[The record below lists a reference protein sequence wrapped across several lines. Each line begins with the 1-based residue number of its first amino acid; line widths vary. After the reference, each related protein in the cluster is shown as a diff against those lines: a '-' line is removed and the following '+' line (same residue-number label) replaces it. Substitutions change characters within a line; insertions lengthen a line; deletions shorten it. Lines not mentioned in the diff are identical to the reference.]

1 MIALGGKSRQSLAS
15 LRGTLD
21 EQLKGVSSADCTA
34 ISHDLF
40 SVLSSLTS
48 SIGLRRAFTDP
59 SRDAASKNALIADL
73 FGKSVSKQAIALLEA
88 AVSLRW
94 SSPVDVAS
102 AVEQLAIEAEATAA
116 NAEGTLDRLQ
126 EELFAFESVLEQN
139 PDLRAGLSLNGVE
152 ANFKSELLASVL
164 GGKVAPS
171 TLRLLTELVI
181 ALSGR
186 TIELVIDLYIQ
197 TVAARRNRAIAVVRT
212 RSALSAAQTEKLTA
226 LLSKQVGQPVHLNVE
241 IDPTVLGGISI
252 RFKDEMIDGT
262 ISTRVA
268 EAGRA
273 LAI

>member
-1 MIALGGKSRQSLAS
+1 VIALGGKSRQSLAS

-262 ISTRVA
+262 MNTRVA

>member
-40 SVLSSLTS
+40 LVLASLNS

-59 SRDAASKNALIADL
+59 SRDAASKSALIADL
-73 FGKSVSKQAIALLEA
+73 FGKSVSKSAIALLEA

-102 AVEQLAIEAEATAA
+102 AVEQLAIESEATAA
-116 NAEGTLDRLQ
+116 NADNTLDRLQ
-126 EELFAFESVLEQN
+126 EELFAFETLLEQN
-139 PDLRAGLSLNGVE
+139 TDLRGAVSINNVE
-152 ANFKSELLASVL
+152 AAHKSELLSALL
-164 GGKVAPS
+164 GNKVAPS
-171 TLRLLTELVI
+171 TLRLVTELVN
-181 ALSGR
+181 ALNGR
-186 TIELVIDLYIQ
+186 NIELVIDLYIQ
-197 TVAARRNRAIAVVRT
+197 SVAARRNRAIAVVRS
-212 RSALSAAQTEKLTA
+212 RSELSTAQTEKLVA
-226 LLSKQVGQPVHLNVE
+226 LLTKQMGQPVHLNVE
-241 IDPTVLGGISI
+241 IDPTVLGGLSI

-273 LAI
+273 LAV

>member
-40 SVLSSLTS
+40 LVLASLNS

-59 SRDAASKNALIADL
+59 SRDAASKSALIADL
-73 FGKSVSKQAIALLEA
+73 FGKSVSKSAIALLEA

-102 AVEQLAIEAEATAA
+102 AVEQLAIESEATAA
-116 NAEGTLDRLQ
+116 NADNTLDRLQ
-126 EELFAFESVLEQN
+126 EELFAFETLLEQN
-139 PDLRAGLSLNGVE
+139 TDLRGAVSINNVE
-152 ANFKSELLASVL
+152 AAHKSELLSALL
-164 GGKVAPS
+164 GNKVAPS
-171 TLRLLTELVI
+171 TLRLVTELVN
-181 ALSGR
+181 ALNGR
-186 TIELVIDLYIQ
+186 NIELVIDLYIQ

-212 RSALSAAQTEKLTA
+212 RSELSTAQTEKLVA
-226 LLSKQVGQPVHLNVE
+226 LLTKQMGQPVHLNVE
-241 IDPTVLGGISI
+241 IDPTVLGGLSI

-273 LAI
+273 LAV

>member
-152 ANFKSELLASVL
+152 ANFKSELLARVL

>member
-40 SVLSSLTS
+40 LVLASLNS

-59 SRDAASKNALIADL
+59 SRDAASKSALIADL
-73 FGKSVSKQAIALLEA
+73 FGKSVSKSAIALLEA

-102 AVEQLAIEAEATAA
+102 AVEQLAIESEATAA
-116 NAEGTLDRLQ
+116 NADNTLDRLQ
-126 EELFAFESVLEQN
+126 EELFAFETLLERN
-139 PDLRAGLSLNGVE
+139 TDLRGAVSINNVE
-152 ANFKSELLASVL
+152 AAHKSELLSALL
-164 GGKVAPS
+164 GNKVAPS
-171 TLRLLTELVI
+171 TLRLVTELVN
-181 ALSGR
+181 ALNGR
-186 TIELVIDLYIQ
+186 NIELVIDLYIQ
-197 TVAARRNRAIAVVRT
+197 SVAARRNRAIAVVRS
-212 RSALSAAQTEKLTA
+212 RSELSTAQTEKLVA
-226 LLSKQVGQPVHLNVE
+226 LLTKQMGQPVHLNVE
-241 IDPTVLGGISI
+241 IDPTVLGGLSI

-273 LAI
+273 LAV

>member
-40 SVLSSLTS
+40 LVLASLNS

-59 SRDAASKNALIADL
+59 SRDLAAKSALISDL
-73 FGKSVSKQAIALLEA
+73 FGKSISSIAKSLLESA
-88 AVSLRW
+88 ASLRW

-102 AVEQLAIEAEATAA
+102 AVEQLAIESEATAA
-116 NAEGTLDRLQ
+116 NADGNLDRIQ
-126 EELFAFESVLEQN
+126 EELFAFETLLGDN
-139 PDLRAGLSLNGVE
+139 ADLRSALAIANVE
-152 ANFKSELLASVL
+152 AHFKSELLAAVI

-171 TLRLLTELVI
+171 TLRLVTELVN
-181 ALSGR
+181 ALNGR
-186 TIELVIDLYIQ
+186 NIELTLDLYIQ
-197 TVAARRNRAIAVVRT
+197 TVAARRNRSIAVIRT
-212 RSALSAAQTEKLTA
+212 RSALTAVQSEKLTA
-226 LLSKQVGQPVHLNVE
+226 LLTKQMGQPVQLNVE
-241 IDPTVLGGISI
+241 IDPSVLGGISI

>member
-1 MIALGGKSRQSLAS
+1 MIALGGKSRQSLVS

-21 EQLKGVSSADCTA
+21 EKLKGVSSADCTA

-40 SVLSSLTS
+40 LVLASLNS

-59 SRDAASKNALIADL
+59 SRDLAAKSALISDL
-73 FGKSVSKQAIALLEA
+73 FGKSISSIAKSLLESA
-88 AVSLRW
+88 ASLRW

-102 AVEQLAIEAEATAA
+102 AVEQLAIESEATAA
-116 NAEGTLDRLQ
+116 NADGNLDRIQ
-126 EELFAFESVLEQN
+126 EELFAFETLLGDN
-139 PDLRAGLSLNGVE
+139 ADLRSALAIANVE
-152 ANFKSELLASVL
+152 AHFKSELLAAVI

-171 TLRLLTELVI
+171 TLRLVTELVN
-181 ALSGR
+181 ALNGR
-186 TIELVIDLYIQ
+186 NIELTLDLYIQ
-197 TVAARRNRAIAVVRT
+197 TVAARRNRSIAVIRT
-212 RSALSAAQTEKLTA
+212 RSALTAVQSEKLTA
-226 LLSKQVGQPVHLNVE
+226 LLTKQMGQPVQLNVE
-241 IDPTVLGGISI
+241 IDPSVLGGISI

>member
-1 MIALGGKSRQSLAS
+1 VIALGGKSRQSLAS

-40 SVLSSLTS
+40 LVLASLNS

-59 SRDAASKNALIADL
+59 SRDAASKSALIADL
-73 FGKSVSKQAIALLEA
+73 FGKSVSKSAIALLEA

-102 AVEQLAIEAEATAA
+102 AVEQLAIESEATAA
-116 NAEGTLDRLQ
+116 NADNTLDRLQ
-126 EELFAFESVLEQN
+126 EELFAFETLLEQN
-139 PDLRAGLSLNGVE
+139 TDLRGAVSINNVE
-152 ANFKSELLASVL
+152 AAHKSELLSALL
-164 GGKVAPS
+164 GNKVAPS
-171 TLRLLTELVI
+171 TLRLVTELVN
-181 ALSGR
+181 ALNGR
-186 TIELVIDLYIQ
+186 NIELVIDLYIQ

-212 RSALSAAQTEKLTA
+212 RSELSTAQTEKLVA
-226 LLSKQVGQPVHLNVE
+226 LLTKQMGQPVHLNVE
-241 IDPTVLGGISI
+241 IDPTVLGGLSI

-273 LAI
+273 LAV

>member
-21 EQLKGVSSADCTA
+21 EKLKGVSSADCTA

-40 SVLSSLTS
+40 LVLASLNS

-59 SRDAASKNALIADL
+59 SRDTASKSTLIADL
-73 FGKSVSKQAIALLEA
+73 FGKSVSKSAITLLEA

-102 AVEQLAIEAEATAA
+102 AVEQLAIESEATAA
-116 NAEGTLDRLQ
+116 NADSTLDRLQ
-126 EELFAFESVLEQN
+126 DELFAFETLLEQN
-139 PDLRAGLSLNGVE
+139 TDLRGALSINSVE
-152 ANFKSELLASVL
+152 AVHKSELVSALLAN
-164 GGKVAPS
+164 KVASS
-171 TLRLLTELVI
+171 TLRLITELVN
-181 ALSGR
+181 ALNGR
-186 TIELVIDLYIQ
+186 NIELVIDLYIQ

-212 RSALSAAQTEKLTA
+212 RSELSTAQTEKLVA
-226 LLSKQVGQPVHLNVE
+226 LLTKQMGQPVHLNVE
-241 IDPTVLGGISI
+241 IDPTVLGGLSI

-273 LAI
+273 LAV

>member
-1 MIALGGKSRQSLAS
+1 MIALGGKSRQSLAR

-40 SVLSSLTS
+40 LVLASLNS

-59 SRDAASKNALIADL
+59 SRDAASKSALIADL
-73 FGKSVSKQAIALLEA
+73 FGKSVSKSAIALLEA

-102 AVEQLAIEAEATAA
+102 AVEQLAIESEATAA
-116 NAEGTLDRLQ
+116 NADNTLDRLQ
-126 EELFAFESVLEQN
+126 EELFAFETLLEQN
-139 PDLRAGLSLNGVE
+139 TDLRGAVSINNVE
-152 ANFKSELLASVL
+152 AAHKSELLSALL
-164 GGKVAPS
+164 GNKVAPS
-171 TLRLLTELVI
+171 TLRLVTELVN
-181 ALSGR
+181 ALNGR
-186 TIELVIDLYIQ
+186 NIELVIDLYIQ
-197 TVAARRNRAIAVVRT
+197 SVAARRNRAIAVVRS
-212 RSALSAAQTEKLTA
+212 RSELSTAQTEKLVA
-226 LLSKQVGQPVHLNVE
+226 LLTKQMGQPVHLNVD
-241 IDPTVLGGISI
+241 IDPTVLGGLSI

-273 LAI
+273 LAV

>member
-40 SVLSSLTS
+40 LVLASLNS

-59 SRDAASKNALIADL
+59 SRDAASKSALIADL
-73 FGKSVSKQAIALLEA
+73 FGKSVSKSAIALLEA

-102 AVEQLAIEAEATAA
+102 AVEQLAIESEATAA
-116 NAEGTLDRLQ
+116 NADNTLDRLQ
-126 EELFAFESVLEQN
+126 EELFAFETLLEQN
-139 PDLRAGLSLNGVE
+139 TDLRGAVSINNVE
-152 ANFKSELLASVL
+152 AAHKSELLSALL
-164 GGKVAPS
+164 GNKVAPS
-171 TLRLLTELVI
+171 TLRLVTELVN
-181 ALSGR
+181 ALNGR
-186 TIELVIDLYIQ
+186 NIELVIDLYIQ
-197 TVAARRNRAIAVVRT
+197 SVAARRNRAIAVVRT
-212 RSALSAAQTEKLTA
+212 RSELSTAQTEKLVA
-226 LLSKQVGQPVHLNVE
+226 LLTKQMGQPVHLNVD
-241 IDPTVLGGISI
+241 IDPTVLGGLSI

-273 LAI
+273 LAV

>member
-21 EQLKGVSSADCTA
+21 EKLKGVSSADCTA

-40 SVLSSLTS
+40 IVLASLNS

-59 SRDAASKNALIADL
+59 SRDLASKSALISDL
-73 FGKSVSKQAIALLEA
+73 FGKSISPIAKSLLESA
-88 AVSLRW
+88 ASLRW

-102 AVEQLAIEAEATAA
+102 AVEQLAIESEATAA
-116 NAEGTLDRLQ
+116 NAEGNLDRIQ
-126 EELFAFESVLEQN
+126 EELFAFETLLGDN
-139 PDLRAGLSLNGVE
+139 ADLRSALAIANVE
-152 ANFKSELLASVL
+152 AHFKSELLTSVI

-171 TLRLLTELVI
+171 TLRLVTELVN
-181 ALSGR
+181 ALNGR
-186 TIELVIDLYIQ
+186 NIELTLDLYIQ
-197 TVAARRNRAIAVVRT
+197 TVAARRNRSIAVIRT
-212 RSALSAAQTEKLTA
+212 RSALTPAQSEKLTA
-226 LLSKQVGQPVHLNVE
+226 LLTKQMGQPVQLNVE
-241 IDPTVLGGISI
+241 IDPSVLGGISI

>member
-34 ISHDLF
+34 ISHDL
-40 SVLSSLTS
+40 VLVLASLNS

-59 SRDAASKNALIADL
+59 SRDTASKSTLIADL
-73 FGKSVSKQAIALLEA
+73 FGKSVSKSAITLLEA

-102 AVEQLAIEAEATAA
+102 AVEQLAIESEATAA
-116 NAEGTLDRLQ
+116 NADSTLDRLQ
-126 EELFAFESVLEQN
+126 DELFAFETLLEQN
-139 PDLRAGLSLNGVE
+139 TDLRGALSINSVE
-152 ANFKSELLASVL
+152 AVHKSELVSALLAN
-164 GGKVAPS
+164 KVASS
-171 TLRLLTELVI
+171 TLRLITELVN
-181 ALSGR
+181 ALNGR
-186 TIELVIDLYIQ
+186 NIELVIDLYIQ

-212 RSALSAAQTEKLTA
+212 RSELSTAQTEKLVA
-226 LLSKQVGQPVHLNVE
+226 LLTKQMGQPVHLNVE
-241 IDPTVLGGISI
+241 IDPTVLGGLSI

-273 LAI
+273 LAV

>member
-40 SVLSSLTS
+40 LVLASLNS

-59 SRDAASKNALIADL
+59 SRDAASKSALIADL
-73 FGKSVSKQAIALLEA
+73 FGKSVSKSAIALLEA

-102 AVEQLAIEAEATAA
+102 AVEQLAIESEATAA
-116 NAEGTLDRLQ
+116 NADNTLDRLQ
-126 EELFAFESVLEQN
+126 EELFAFETLLEQN
-139 PDLRAGLSLNGVE
+139 TDLRGALSINSVE
-152 ANFKSELLASVL
+152 AVHKSELVSALLAN
-164 GGKVAPS
+164 KVASS
-171 TLRLLTELVI
+171 TLRLITELVN
-181 ALSGR
+181 ALNGR
-186 TIELVIDLYIQ
+186 NIELVIDLYIQ

-212 RSALSAAQTEKLTA
+212 RSELSTAQTEKLVA
-226 LLSKQVGQPVHLNVE
+226 LLTKQMGQPVHLNVE
-241 IDPTVLGGISI
+241 IDPTVLGGLSI

-273 LAI
+273 LAV

>member
-1 MIALGGKSRQSLAS
+1 VIALGGKSRQSLAS

-21 EQLKGVSSADCTA
+21 EQLKGLSPADCTA

-40 SVLSSLTS
+40 IVLASLNS

-59 SRDAASKNALIADL
+59 SRDAASKSALLVDL
-73 FGKSVSKQAIALLEA
+73 YGKSISKSALSLLEA

-116 NAEGTLDRLQ
+116 NAEGSLDRLQ
-126 EELFAFESVLEQN
+126 DELFAFESLLVESA
-139 PDLRAGLSLNGVE
+139 DLRGALALTNVE
-152 ANFKSELLASVL
+152 TQFKAELVHGLLA
-164 GGKVAPS
+164 GKVAPS
-171 TLRLLTELVI
+171 TLRLITELVG
-181 ALSGR
+181 ALNGR

-212 RSALSAAQTEKLTA
+212 RSALTPAQTEKLVA
-226 LLSKQVGQPVHLNVE
+226 LLTKQMGQPVHLNVE
-241 IDPTVLGGISI
+241 IDPTVLGGLSI
-252 RFKDEMIDGT
+252 RLKDEMIDGT

-273 LAI
+273 LAV

>member
-40 SVLSSLTS
+40 LVLASLNS

-59 SRDAASKNALIADL
+59 SRDAASKSALIADL
-73 FGKSVSKQAIALLEA
+73 FGKSLSKSAIALLEA

-102 AVEQLAIEAEATAA
+102 AVEQLAIESEATAA
-116 NAEGTLDRLQ
+116 NADNTLDRLQ
-126 EELFAFESVLEQN
+126 EELFAFETLLEQN
-139 PDLRAGLSLNGVE
+139 TDLRGAVSINNVE
-152 ANFKSELLASVL
+152 AAHKSELLSALL
-164 GGKVAPS
+164 GNKVAPS
-171 TLRLLTELVI
+171 TLRLVTELVN
-181 ALSGR
+181 ALNGR
-186 TIELVIDLYIQ
+186 NIELVIDLYIQ

-212 RSALSAAQTEKLTA
+212 RSELSTAQTEKLVA
-226 LLSKQVGQPVHLNVE
+226 LLTKQMGQPVHLNVE
-241 IDPTVLGGISI
+241 IDPTVLGGLSI

-273 LAI
+273 LAV

>member
-1 MIALGGKSRQSLAS
+1 VIALGGKSRQSLAS

-40 SVLSSLTS
+40 LVLASLNS

-59 SRDAASKNALIADL
+59 SRDAASKSALIADL
-73 FGKSVSKQAIALLEA
+73 FEKSVSKSTIALLEA

-102 AVEQLAIEAEATAA
+102 AVEQLAIESEATAA
-116 NAEGTLDRLQ
+116 NADNTLDRLQ
-126 EELFAFESVLEQN
+126 EELFAFETLLEQN
-139 PDLRAGLSLNGVE
+139 TDLRGAVSINNVE
-152 ANFKSELLASVL
+152 AAHKSELLSALL
-164 GGKVAPS
+164 GNKVAPS
-171 TLRLLTELVI
+171 TLRLVTELVN
-181 ALSGR
+181 ALNGR
-186 TIELVIDLYIQ
+186 NIELVIDLYIQ
-197 TVAARRNRAIAVVRT
+197 CVAARRNRAIAVVRS
-212 RSALSAAQTEKLTA
+212 RSELSTAQTEKLVA
-226 LLSKQVGQPVHLNVE
+226 LLTKQMGQPVHLNVE
-241 IDPTVLGGISI
+241 IDPTVLGGLSI

-273 LAI
+273 LAV

>member
-139 PDLRAGLSLNGVE
+139 PDLRAGLALNGVE

-171 TLRLLTELVI
+171 TLRLLTELVS

>member
-1 MIALGGKSRQSLAS
+1 VIALGGKSRQSLAS

-171 TLRLLTELVI
+171 TLRLLTELVS

-212 RSALSAAQTEKLTA
+212 RSALSASQTEKLTA

>member
-40 SVLSSLTS
+40 LVLASLNS

-59 SRDAASKNALIADL
+59 SRDAASKSALIADL
-73 FGKSVSKQAIALLEA
+73 FGKSVSKSAIALLEA

-102 AVEQLAIEAEATAA
+102 AVEQLAIESEATAA
-116 NAEGTLDRLQ
+116 NADNTLDRLQ
-126 EELFAFESVLEQN
+126 EELFAFETLLEQN
-139 PDLRAGLSLNGVE
+139 TDLRGAVSINNVE
-152 ANFKSELLASVL
+152 AAHKSELLSALL
-164 GGKVAPS
+164 GNKVAPS
-171 TLRLLTELVI
+171 TLRLVTELVN
-181 ALSGR
+181 ALNGR
-186 TIELVIDLYIQ
+186 NIELVIDLYIQ
-197 TVAARRNRAIAVVRT
+197 SVAARRNRAIAVVRS
-212 RSALSAAQTEKLTA
+212 RSELSTAQTEKLVA
-226 LLSKQVGQPVHLNVE
+226 LLTKQMGQPVHLNVD
-241 IDPTVLGGISI
+241 IDPTVLGGLSI

-273 LAI
+273 LAV

>member
-212 RSALSAAQTEKLTA
+212 RSALSATQTEKLTA

>member
-21 EQLKGVSSADCTA
+21 EKLKGVSSADCTA

-40 SVLSSLTS
+40 LVLASLNS

-59 SRDAASKNALIADL
+59 SRDLASKSALISDL
-73 FGKSVSKQAIALLEA
+73 FGKSISPIAKSLLESA
-88 AVSLRW
+88 ASLRW

-102 AVEQLAIEAEATAA
+102 AVEQLAIESEATAA
-116 NAEGTLDRLQ
+116 NAEGNLDRIQ
-126 EELFAFESVLEQN
+126 EEFFAFETLLGDN
-139 PDLRAGLSLNGVE
+139 ADLRSALAIANVE
-152 ANFKSELLASVL
+152 AHFKSELLTSVI

-171 TLRLLTELVI
+171 TLRLVTELVN
-181 ALSGR
+181 ALNGR
-186 TIELVIDLYIQ
+186 NIELTLDLYIQ
-197 TVAARRNRAIAVVRT
+197 TVAARRNRSIAVIRT
-212 RSALSAAQTEKLTA
+212 RSALTPAQSEKLTA
-226 LLSKQVGQPVHLNVE
+226 LLTKQMGQPVQLNVE
-241 IDPTVLGGISI
+241 IDPSVLGGISI

>member
-1 MIALGGKSRQSLAS
+1 VIALGGKSRQSLAS

-139 PDLRAGLSLNGVE
+139 PDLRAGLALNGVE

>member
-1 MIALGGKSRQSLAS
+1 VIALGGKSRQSLAS

-40 SVLSSLTS
+40 LVLASLNS

-59 SRDAASKNALIADL
+59 SRDAASKSALIADL
-73 FGKSVSKQAIALLEA
+73 FGKSVSKSAIALLEA

-102 AVEQLAIEAEATAA
+102 AVEQLAIESEATAA
-116 NAEGTLDRLQ
+116 NADNTLDRLQ
-126 EELFAFESVLEQN
+126 EELFAFETLLEQN
-139 PDLRAGLSLNGVE
+139 TDLRGAVSINNIE
-152 ANFKSELLASVL
+152 AAHKSELLSALL
-164 GGKVAPS
+164 GNKVAPS
-171 TLRLLTELVI
+171 TLRLVTELVN
-181 ALSGR
+181 ALNGR
-186 TIELVIDLYIQ
+186 NIELVIDLYIQ
-197 TVAARRNRAIAVVRT
+197 SVAARRNRAIAVVRS
-212 RSALSAAQTEKLTA
+212 RSELSTAQTEKLVA
-226 LLSKQVGQPVHLNVE
+226 LLTKQMGQPVHLNVE
-241 IDPTVLGGISI
+241 IDPTVLGGLSI

-273 LAI
+273 LAV

>member
-21 EQLKGVSSADCTA
+21 EQLNGVSSADCTA

-171 TLRLLTELVI
+171 TLRLLTELVS

-262 ISTRVA
+262 MNTRVA

>member
-1 MIALGGKSRQSLAS
+1 VIALGGKSRQSLAS

-40 SVLSSLTS
+40 LVLASLNS

-59 SRDAASKNALIADL
+59 SRDAASKSALIADL
-73 FGKSVSKQAIALLEA
+73 FGKSVSKSAIALLEA

-102 AVEQLAIEAEATAA
+102 AVEQLAIESEATAA
-116 NAEGTLDRLQ
+116 NADNTLDRLQ
-126 EELFAFESVLEQN
+126 EELFAFETLLEQN
-139 PDLRAGLSLNGVE
+139 TDLRGAVSINNVE
-152 ANFKSELLASVL
+152 AAHKSELLSALL
-164 GGKVAPS
+164 GNKVAPS
-171 TLRLLTELVI
+171 TLRLVTELVN
-181 ALSGR
+181 ALNGR
-186 TIELVIDLYIQ
+186 NIELVIDLYIQ
-197 TVAARRNRAIAVVRT
+197 SVAARRNRAIAVVRS
-212 RSALSAAQTEKLTA
+212 RSELSTAQTEKLIA
-226 LLSKQVGQPVHLNVE
+226 LLTKQMGQPVHLNVD
-241 IDPTVLGGISI
+241 IDPTVLGGLSI

-273 LAI
+273 LAV

>member
-40 SVLSSLTS
+40 LVLASLNS

-59 SRDAASKNALIADL
+59 SRDAASKSALIADL
-73 FGKSVSKQAIALLEA
+73 FGKSVSKSAIALLEA

-102 AVEQLAIEAEATAA
+102 AVEQLAIESEATAA
-116 NAEGTLDRLQ
+116 NADNTLDRLQ
-126 EELFAFESVLEQN
+126 EELFAFETLLEQN
-139 PDLRAGLSLNGVE
+139 TDLRGAVSINNVE
-152 ANFKSELLASVL
+152 AAHKSVL
-164 GGKVAPS
+164 LSALLGNKVAPS
-171 TLRLLTELVI
+171 TLRLVTELVN
-181 ALSGR
+181 ALNGR
-186 TIELVIDLYIQ
+186 NIELVIDLYIQ
-197 TVAARRNRAIAVVRT
+197 SVAARRNRAIAVVRS
-212 RSALSAAQTEKLTA
+212 RSELSTAQTEKLVA
-226 LLSKQVGQPVHLNVE
+226 LLTKQMGQPVHLNVD
-241 IDPTVLGGISI
+241 IDPTVLGGLSI

-273 LAI
+273 LAV

>member
-1 MIALGGKSRQSLAS
+1 VIALGGKSRQSLAS

>member
-40 SVLSSLTS
+40 LVLASLNS

-59 SRDAASKNALIADL
+59 SRDLASKSALISDL
-73 FGKSVSKQAIALLEA
+73 FGKSISPIAKSLLESA
-88 AVSLRW
+88 ASLRW

-102 AVEQLAIEAEATAA
+102 AVEQLAIESEATAA
-116 NAEGTLDRLQ
+116 NAEGNLDRIQ
-126 EELFAFESVLEQN
+126 EELFAFETLLGDN
-139 PDLRAGLSLNGVE
+139 ADLRSALAIANVE
-152 ANFKSELLASVL
+152 AHFKSELLTSVI

-171 TLRLLTELVI
+171 TLRLVTELVN
-181 ALSGR
+181 ALNGR
-186 TIELVIDLYIQ
+186 NIELTLDLYIQ
-197 TVAARRNRAIAVVRT
+197 TVAARRNRSIAVIRT
-212 RSALSAAQTEKLTA
+212 RSALTPAQSEKLTA
-226 LLSKQVGQPVHLNVE
+226 LLTKQMGQPVQLNVE
-241 IDPTVLGGISI
+241 IDPSVLGGISI

>member
-1 MIALGGKSRQSLAS
+1 VIALGGKSRQSLAS

-40 SVLSSLTS
+40 LVLASLNS

-59 SRDAASKNALIADL
+59 SRDAASKSALIADL
-73 FGKSVSKQAIALLEA
+73 FGKSVSKSAIALLEA

-102 AVEQLAIEAEATAA
+102 AVEQLAIESEATAA
-116 NAEGTLDRLQ
+116 NADNTLDRLQ
-126 EELFAFESVLEQN
+126 EELFAFETLLEQN
-139 PDLRAGLSLNGVE
+139 TDLRGAVSINNVE
-152 ANFKSELLASVL
+152 AAHKSELLSALL
-164 GGKVAPS
+164 GNKVAPS
-171 TLRLLTELVI
+171 TLRLVTELVN
-181 ALSGR
+181 ALNGR
-186 TIELVIDLYIQ
+186 NIELVIDLYIQ
-197 TVAARRNRAIAVVRT
+197 SVAARRNRAIAVVRS
-212 RSALSAAQTEKLTA
+212 RSELSTAQTEKLVA
-226 LLSKQVGQPVHLNVE
+226 LLTKQMGQPVHLNVD
-241 IDPTVLGGISI
+241 IDPTVLGGLSI

-273 LAI
+273 LAV

>member
-171 TLRLLTELVI
+171 TLRLLTELVS

-212 RSALSAAQTEKLTA
+212 RSALSASQTEKLTA

>member
-21 EQLKGVSSADCTA
+21 EQLKSVSSADCTA

-139 PDLRAGLSLNGVE
+139 PDLRAGLALNGVE

>member
-171 TLRLLTELVI
+171 TLRLLTELVS

-262 ISTRVA
+262 MNTRVA

>member
-1 MIALGGKSRQSLAS
+1 VIALGGKSRQSLAS

-171 TLRLLTELVI
+171 TLRLLTELVS

>member
-40 SVLSSLTS
+40 LVLASLNS

-59 SRDAASKNALIADL
+59 SRDAASKSALIADL
-73 FGKSVSKQAIALLEA
+73 FEKSVSKSTIALLEA

-102 AVEQLAIEAEATAA
+102 AVEQLAIESEATAA
-116 NAEGTLDRLQ
+116 NADNTLDRLQ
-126 EELFAFESVLEQN
+126 EELFAFETLLEQN
-139 PDLRAGLSLNGVE
+139 TDLRGAVSINNVE
-152 ANFKSELLASVL
+152 AAHKSELLSALL
-164 GGKVAPS
+164 GNKVAPS
-171 TLRLLTELVI
+171 TLRLVTELVN
-181 ALSGR
+181 ALNGR
-186 TIELVIDLYIQ
+186 NIELVIDLYIQ
-197 TVAARRNRAIAVVRT
+197 CVAARRNRAIAVVRS
-212 RSALSAAQTEKLTA
+212 RSELSTAQTEKLVAVLT
-226 LLSKQVGQPVHLNVE
+226 KQMGQPVHLNVE
-241 IDPTVLGGISI
+241 IDPTVLGGLSI

-273 LAI
+273 LAV

>member
-1 MIALGGKSRQSLAS
+1 VIALGGKSRQSLAS

-40 SVLSSLTS
+40 LVLASLNS

-59 SRDAASKNALIADL
+59 SRDAASKSALIADL
-73 FGKSVSKQAIALLEA
+73 FGKSVSKSAIALLEA

-102 AVEQLAIEAEATAA
+102 AVEQLAIESEATAA
-116 NAEGTLDRLQ
+116 NADNTLDRLQ
-126 EELFAFESVLEQN
+126 EELFAFETLLEQN
-139 PDLRAGLSLNGVE
+139 TDLRGAVSINNVE
-152 ANFKSELLASVL
+152 AAHKSELLSALL
-164 GGKVAPS
+164 GNKVAPS
-171 TLRLLTELVI
+171 TLRLVTELVN
-181 ALSGR
+181 ALNGR
-186 TIELVIDLYIQ
+186 NIELVIDLYIQ
-197 TVAARRNRAIAVVRT
+197 SVAARRNRAIAVVRS
-212 RSALSAAQTEKLTA
+212 RSELSTAQTEKLVA
-226 LLSKQVGQPVHLNVE
+226 LLTKQMGQPVHLNVE
-241 IDPTVLGGISI
+241 IDPTVLGGLSI

-273 LAI
+273 LAV